1 MRLNGLTRYRLLS
14 NEWDFAVLCFE
25 MMIVRFLFLRT
36 ESHYLFYHLIYKV
49 FSSAHKIEQ

>member
-1 MRLNGLTRYRLLS
+1 MGDMISFLA
-14 NEWDFAVLCFE
+14 NEYGFAVLCFE